1 MTENNNRRFEGEWV
15 KLEDVLTEYK
25 EINAEGK
32 YRPVAIGR
40 YGIRFRED
48 IYTKELAKD
57 YSKNKVIC
65 RNTLTVGMGSKQIDI
80 GILTSGECYSVS
92 PAYHTYKINGIDCDY
107 LRYCLEARNADMF
120 KRYAK
125 RGSRQGKT
133 IDLKRWLTYKIPL
146 PDSEDQ
152 LDAVRHLNLIN
163 GQIEYS
169 NKDLDGFDDLV
180 KSRFTEM
187 FEMMPVSR
195 QSLESC
201 CTFIDYRGKT
211 PPKTSSGIPLITAK
225 NVRKGHFSKEPQEFI
240 SEDDY
245 EAWMTRG
252 FPDNGDVLFTTEAP
266 LGNVCRIPEEPTK
279 FALAQRIVAIQPYEE
294 LLNKCYVSHA
304 LQSSE
309 FQRQVQRNSSG
320 TTAKGIRVKLLKQ
333 LLIPV
338 PPLSL
343 QQEFADFVAQVDK
356 LRFDVQQ
363 QIEKLET
370 LKQSLMQEYF
380 G

>member
-1 MTENNNRRFEGEWV
+1 M
-15 KLEDVLTEYK
+15 KLESLISKAKVKRCGSANYPVLSMTMHDGIVEQVNRFKKTIASKDTSSYK
-25 EINAEGK
+25 IVEPGQLVVGFPIDEGVI
-32 YRPVAIGR
+32 YVQGHDFV
-40 YGIRFRED
+40 GI
-48 IYTKELAKD
+48 
-57 YSKNKVIC
+57 
-65 RNTLTVGMGSKQIDI
+65 M
-80 GILTSGECYSVS
+80 S
-92 PAYHTYKINGIDCDY
+92 PAYNVWDIDRSKIHPAY
-107 LRYCLEARNADMF
+107 LELALHSTRSMAYYADKMRGTTARRRSITDGNLLALE
-120 KRYAK
+120 
-125 RGSRQGKT
+125 
-133 IDLKRWLTYKIPL
+133 IPL
-146 PDSEDQ
+146 PTLQAQNEIVS
-152 LDAVRHLNLIN
+152 NLHQVNEIAAASKRRM
-163 GQIEYS
+163 EV
-169 NKDLDGFDDLV
+169 LDDLV

-356 LRFDVQQ
+356 LRFVCTCLIRNYGTHHDK
-363 QIEKLET
+363 IP
-370 LKQSLMQEYF
+370 
-380 G
+380 